1 MKTQQL
7 NEYKSRERER
17 DRESK
22 ITECVHI
29 ECKCECCESTAR
41 LILFST
47 FFVVVVPSTNTS
59 NNNSIKIYF
68 VLQNVREVKWSLER
82 AIEFRSYFKRMILIV
97 IKVFPVS

>member
-1 MKTQQL
+1 MLRK
-7 NEYKSRERER
+7 Y
-17 DRESK
+17 
-22 ITECVHI
+22 
-29 ECKCECCESTAR
+29 
-41 LILFST
+41 ST
-47 FFVVVVPSTNTS
+47 FNTFFYVFVVVVPSTNTS